1 MANPLSPLQN
11 NRKTG
16 RSGCSGTVGVTLEE
30 ISDFTLLQYAAWGA
44 TLPQVGGVAAAA
56 ARCEKAPQ
64 PGQGVLGDTVSLLR
78 VEPLKW
84 WLIAAPRIAVP
95 SIDLAPQE
103 GAVLDMQDRCCWLR
117 ISGDRAETLLNHFLP
132 LNLRS
137 SAFPAGAV
145 ASTAFHH
152 VGVTLWRDP
161 DHFNLLIPRSSA
173 QSLWELLSESARQYG
188 LVENQRP

>member
-11 NRKTG
+11 NRKLG
-16 RSGCSGTVGVTLEE
+16 RFGCSGSAGITLEE
-30 ISDFTLLQYAAWGA
+30 ISDFTLLQFAAWGTA
-44 TLPQVGGVAAAA
+44 LPQVGAAAA
-56 ARCEKAPQ
+56 TAAGCDAAPMS
-64 PGQGVLGDTVSLLR
+64 GQSVAGEAAVLLR

-84 WLIAAPRIAVP
+84 WLIACSGTVVPVPQMAPE
-95 SIDLAPQE
+95 E
-103 GAVLDMQDRCCWLR
+103 GAVLDMQDGRCWLR
-117 ISGDRAETLLNHFLP
+117 VSGDRAETLLNHFLP

-137 SAFPAGAV
+137 SAFPVGAV
-145 ASTAFHH
+145 ASTGFHH

-188 LVENQRP
+188 LVET